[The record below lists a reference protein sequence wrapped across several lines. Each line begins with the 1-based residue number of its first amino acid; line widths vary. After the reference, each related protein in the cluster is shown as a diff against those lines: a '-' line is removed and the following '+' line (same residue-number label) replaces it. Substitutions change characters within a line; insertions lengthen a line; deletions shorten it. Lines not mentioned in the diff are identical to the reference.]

1 MSSVQPTHDYVDCHG
16 RSAKML
22 QEPQTSTPLERNVSP
37 NYYTRVPSIA
47 RSSTTSSGIT
57 LDCASNATLA
67 TNASPFNSQT
77 ALLVEKKQSLSGS
90 NSLSA
95 NRYYVENLK
104 NNHQLFNNQQSQK
117 TLPGPRIYD
126 PLDKGLDADYK
137 QIDPLL
143 AKDPHEP
150 TIKGLMTTTQEEKD
164 KDGTLEV
171 ERLPPS
177 QFQKDQELSSKRFI
191 KQILAALT
199 LSLGSLVVGYS
210 TSYTSPALVSMQS
223 NETEMTFEVTKQMGM
238 WIGSIMPLSAL
249 FGGIAGGPFIEYF
262 GRRNTILGTAVP
274 FIVAWVLIGLAQNI
288 PMILIGRAICG
299 FCVGITSLSLPVY
312 LGETI
317 QPEVRGS
324 LGLLPTAFG
333 NTGILMCFIAG
344 MYLNWRYL
352 ALLGSTLPIPFLV
365 LMFAIPET
373 PRWYISKGKTKR
385 ARKSLQW
392 LRGKN
397 VDITE
402 ELTTIEELHVES
414 ERDIQNGLTELLKP
428 NHLKPILISLGLMFF
443 QQMSGINAVI
453 FYTVQIFKD
462 AGSTVDENI
471 STIIVGIVNFLST
484 FIAAAVIDKLGRK
497 MLLYISGVSMVITLV
512 SLGSYFYMNT
522 GDTDVSNVGWI
533 PLISLIIYVIGFS
546 LGFGPIPWLMMGE
559 ILPARIRGTAASIAT
574 AFNWTCTFVV
584 TKTYEDFKELIGA
597 YGTFWFFGII
607 CAIGLIF
614 VNVWVP
620 ETRGRSL
627 EEIEKRFAGPVRRM
641 SAVANMKPTPMAV

>member
-143 AKDPHEP
+143 AKDSHEP
-150 TIKGLMTTTQEEKD
+150 TVKGLMTTTQEEKD

-512 SLGSYFYMNT
+512 SLGSYFYINT
-522 GDTDVSNVGWI
+522 GDTDVSNIGWI

-584 TKTYEDFKELIGA
+584 TKTYEDFKGLIGA

>member
-1 MSSVQPTHDYVDCHG
+1 MQPWPLCLVPFAKTKERSV
-16 RSAKML
+16 L
-22 QEPQTSTPLERNVSP
+22 P

-77 ALLVEKKQSLSGS
+77 ALLVEKKQSPSGS
-90 NSLSA
+90 NSAST
-95 NRYYVENLK
+95 NHYYVENLR

-117 TLPGPRIYD
+117 TLASSRIYD
-126 PLDKGLDADYK
+126 PLNKGLDVDYK
-137 QIDPLL
+137 QLDPLL
-143 AKDPHEP
+143 AKDLHEP
-150 TIKGLMTTTQEEKD
+150 TIKGLMNINQEEKD
-164 KDGTLEV
+164 KDATQEV

-177 QFQKDQELSSKRFI
+177 QFQKDQELSPKRFI
-191 KQILAALT
+191 RQVLAALT
-199 LSLGSLVVGYS
+199 LSLGSLVVGFAS
-210 TSYTSPALVSMQS
+210 SYTSPALVSMQS
-223 NETEMTFEVTKQMGM
+223 NATDTNFEVTKQMGM

-249 FGGIAGGPFIEYF
+249 IGGIAGGPFIEYL

-288 PMILIGRAICG
+288 PMILAGRAICG
-299 FCVGITSLSLPVY
+299 FCVGITTLSLPVY

-324 LGLLPTAFG
+324 LGLLPTVFG
-333 NTGILMCFIAG
+333 NTGILTCFIAG

-352 ALLGSTLPIPFLV
+352 ALLGSIFPIPFLI
-365 LMFAIPET
+365 LMFLIPET

-402 ELTTIEELHVES
+402 ELTMIEELHVES
-414 ERDIQNGLTELLKP
+414 EKDMQNGLSELLKP
-428 NHLKPILISLGLMFF
+428 SHVKPILISLGLMFF

-484 FIAAAVIDKLGRK
+484 FIAAVVIDKLGRK
-497 MLLYISGVSMVITLV
+497 MLLYASGISMFITLFT
-512 SLGSYFYMNT
+512 LGSYFYVKMS
-522 GDTDVSNVGWI
+522 DADVSNFGWI
-533 PLISLIIYVIGFS
+533 PLLSMIIYVIGFS

-584 TKTYEDFKELIGA
+584 TKTYEDFKELTGA
-597 YGTFWFFGII
+597 HGTFWFFGII
-607 CAIGLIF
+607 CALGVIF
-614 VNVWVP
+614 VYIWVP

-641 SAVANMKPTPMAV
+641 SAVANLKPTPMGV

>member
-1 MSSVQPTHDYVDCHG
+1 
-16 RSAKML
+16 
-22 QEPQTSTPLERNVSP
+22 
-37 NYYTRVPSIA
+37 
-47 RSSTTSSGIT
+47 
-57 LDCASNATLA
+57 
-67 TNASPFNSQT
+67 
-77 ALLVEKKQSLSGS
+77 
-90 NSLSA
+90 
-95 NRYYVENLK
+95 
-104 NNHQLFNNQQSQK
+104 
-117 TLPGPRIYD
+117 
-126 PLDKGLDADYK
+126 
-137 QIDPLL
+137 
-143 AKDPHEP
+143 
-150 TIKGLMTTTQEEKD
+150 
-164 KDGTLEV
+164 
-171 ERLPPS
+171 
-177 QFQKDQELSSKRFI
+177 
-191 KQILAALT
+191 
-199 LSLGSLVVGYS
+199 
-210 TSYTSPALVSMQS
+210 
-223 NETEMTFEVTKQMGM
+223 
-238 WIGSIMPLSAL
+238 
-249 FGGIAGGPFIEYF
+249 
-262 GRRNTILGTAVP
+262 
-274 FIVAWVLIGLAQNI
+274 
-288 PMILIGRAICG
+288 
-299 FCVGITSLSLPVY
+299 
-312 LGETI
+312 
-317 QPEVRGS
+317 
-324 LGLLPTAFG
+324 
-333 NTGILMCFIAG
+333 MCFIAG

-414 ERDIQNGLTELLKP
+414 ERDIQNGLSELLKP

-453 FYTVQIFKD
+453 FYTVQIFKVRIYLIVFSFSYVTSFLLVTLRYMYFLFSYTQD

-484 FIAAAVIDKLGRK
+484 FIAAVVIDKLGRK
-497 MLLYISGVSMVITLV
+497 MLLYISGVSMVITLI
-512 SLGSYFYMNT
+512 SLGSYFYVNT
-522 GDTDVSNVGWI
+522 GDTDVSNIGWI
-533 PLISLIIYVIGFS
+533 PLISLIVYVIGFS